1 MVKSNQSIKVRSS
14 IYRFFLKSVDFP
26 LPVRDCVIICIVVDL
41 ALADKIC
48 LKNVIYIKKKV
59 NIRGPRLEPCGTPLI
74 FFAHE
79 LTALQSLTCWVLL
92 ER

>member
-14 IYRFFLKSVDFP
+14 IYRFFLKSVDFF

-48 LKNVIYIKKKV
+48 LKNVIYIKKSKYQRPKV
-59 NIRGPRLEPCGTPLI
+59 GALWDSIN